1 MYSINNRI
9 KSDILTVDEHAVV
22 QKDRTTVARGKE
34 EWSLPLPKMQTD
46 CHPSE
51 KRAGSTVFRVYQRK
65 YVCVYSDTV
74 FTLILVCLLLLFK
87 RVQGFTQDFNSHQ

>member
-1 MYSINNRI
+1 MHSINNRI

-46 CHPSE
+46 CHPLREES
-51 KRAGSTVFRVYQRK
+51 K

-87 RVQGFTQDFNSHQ
+87 RVQGLTQDFNSHQ